1 MRWQLRFT
9 YYFSRLFYGHL
20 PPASF
25 STQKSI
31 LILSYIDF
39 GGTRQMF
46 SLLLIRVYII
56 LLLDFHLVCGY
67 SILDVL
73 GVELIDHAADVF
85 VVGQGYLGK

>member
-1 MRWQLRFT
+1 
-9 YYFSRLFYGHL
+9 
-20 PPASF
+20 
-25 STQKSI
+25 
-31 LILSYIDF
+31 
-39 GGTRQMF
+39 MF

-73 GVELIDHAADVF
+73 GVELIDHAVDVF